1 MLFLCLELLI
11 GRSCFLQHVFSPQV
25 LYCYGK
31 HLCQIPRDA
40 AYYSYQ
46 NKYHYCEKCFAEF
59 ESDRINIG
67 DENGIMQ
74 EISKTQFEK
83 LKNDHLEPEP

>member
-1 MLFLCLELLI
+1 MWYEVLI
-11 GRSCFLQHVFSPQV
+11 GKYCCFLQHVFSPQV

-59 ESDRINIG
+59 ESERINIG